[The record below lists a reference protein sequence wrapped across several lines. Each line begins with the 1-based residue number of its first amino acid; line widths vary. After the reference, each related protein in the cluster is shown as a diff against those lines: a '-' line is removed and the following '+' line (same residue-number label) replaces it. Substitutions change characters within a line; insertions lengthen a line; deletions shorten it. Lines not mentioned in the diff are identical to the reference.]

1 MCFGRLLTKGRLD
14 SVTWQVLQ
22 SQQMWT
28 GPLAISGT
36 WSKSHPASGQSFF
49 LPPFLNKN
57 AIRMASMT
65 PSCVSNLWLSSRFF
79 FSFKFFDCIKKL
91 KHFKVSQMSFPH
103 CDLLHQAF
111 FFPVSVSN
119 YQLYVCPKRYG
130 SFQCLWKKWYK
141 EEEKQKRKQDTE
153 VHKYHSMPKLSN
165 SNCLKVELI
174 SKVDN

>member
-103 CDLLHQAF
+103 SDLLHQAF
-111 FFPVSVSN
+111 FLSLFLIIN
-119 YQLYVCPKRYG
+119 YMYVQKDMGAFNVYNGRNDTR
-130 SFQCLWKKWYK
+130 
-141 EEEKQKRKQDTE
+141 KRKNRKGNKTQKFT
-153 VHKYHSMPKLSN
+153 STTL
-165 SNCLKVELI
+165 CL
-174 SKVDN
+174 N

>member
-65 PSCVSNLWLSSRFF
+65 ASCVSNLWLSSRFF
-79 FSFKFFDCIKKL
+79 FLQISRLHKKTQT
-91 KHFKVSQMSFPH
+91 FQGFPNVFST
-103 CDLLHQAF
+103 LWFITSSF

-153 VHKYHSMPKLSN
+153 VHKYHSMPK
-165 SNCLKVELI
+165 
-174 SKVDN
+174 